1 MLKKIEKQILEFAK
15 DTGLTERR
23 EIVHGTLYV
32 KLHEEKECD
41 TFHRAIRT
49 FYKNQ
54 INNEG
59 GVNMYAVGDEFAF
72 DFVPEDREAPVFSD
86 EDYSGKEEM
95 DPTEMDYGTYSEAS
109 AEGLADFGLDAVD
122 LTEQEEA
129 ELDVLMNLQ
138 AEQMISLQLLERL
151 NLHMISLKM
160 QIQRIST

>member
-1 MLKKIEKQILEFAK
+1 MFKKIEKQILEFAK

-41 TFHRAIRT
+41 HFHKVIRT
-49 FYKNQ
+49 FYKEQ

-86 EDYSGKEEM
+86 EEYSGKEEM
-95 DPTEMDYGTYSEAS
+95 DPTDIDDKGIWSEF
-109 AEGLADFGLDAVD
+109 AEEEQYRNMPDEVD
-122 LTEQEEA
+122 LM
-129 ELDVLMNLQ
+129 LNLL
-138 AEQMISLQLLERL
+138 AEQKRG
-151 NLHMISLKM
+151 K
-160 QIQRIST
+160 